1 MKRFLLFTCTFAI
14 LLLPFNFAYALQAT
28 SSMTVIVLVQGTF
41 NLVVNTDSFDFER
54 LAAGQTG
61 EMNRADGVAVTGS
74 STGGN
79 PWSLKVST
87 KKPLTSGSNF
97 IPNENFTWYGTSEG
111 TGAWNGEGEKSLAD
125 TGNAAYM
132 STAEEADQ
140 ASKVLN
146 RFMFRLHV
154 PEDTRPGE
162 YTTTVMFT
170 MTE

>member
-1 MKRFLLFTCTFAI
+1 MKRFLLLTCIFAF
-14 LLLPFNFAYALQAT
+14 LPIYSAHALQAT
-28 SSMTVIVLVQGTF
+28 SSMTVTVMVQGTF

-61 EMNRADGVAVTGS
+61 EMNRSDGVAVTGS

-79 PWSLKVST
+79 PWYLKVSAA
-87 KKPLTSGSNF
+87 KPLTSGSNF
-97 IPNENFTWYGTSEG
+97 IPNENFTWYGSSEG
-111 TGAWNGEGEKSLAD
+111 TGAWNGEEEKSLAD
-125 TGNAAYM
+125 AGNAAYI
-132 STAEEADQ
+132 STPQEADQ
-140 ASKVLN
+140 ADKVLN
-146 RFMFRLHV
+146 RFNFRLHV